1 MKKSNAF
8 TIISL
13 GCSKNTVDSE
23 VLSRQLHL
31 NHYSVN
37 WEKFEDAS
45 PNVIINTCGFIDDA
59 KQESIDTILYFAKKK
74 QLHEIERLYVIG
86 CLSQRYKKELTAEIP
101 EVDAFLGTND
111 LPVLLKLI
119 NADYYPQHIIERT
132 LSTPSHYAYLKI
144 AEGCNRNCSFCAIP
158 LIRGQHKS
166 KPLKQIVEEAK
177 LLINKGVQEI
187 ILISQDV
194 VFYGYDKTRK
204 YQLIDLVK
212 ALLKLEGYKW
222 LRLQY
227 LHPKLFPLELLSIMK
242 ENPKLL
248 PYIDIPVQHISDS
261 VLNAMH
267 RGISKKETLDLLSKI
282 RKEIPNAVIRTTL
295 LVGHP
300 GETKQDFDELRTFVS
315 DFQFDRLGV
324 FTYSHEE
331 GTPAGNLNDDVPN
344 NIKSRRKNTLL
355 KLQQEISLQKNK
367 KRIGQVLEVVIDRV
381 EESVSIGRSVYDSPE
396 VDNEVIIENEQLN
409 VGQFYNV
416 EIIDAQEY
424 DLFGKIM

>member
-1 MKKSNAF
+1 
-8 TIISL
+8 L

-37 WEKFEDAS
+37 WEKFEDSS

-227 LHPKLFPLELLSIMK
+227 LHPKLFPLELLNIMK

-424 DLFGKIM
+424 DLFGKIV

>member
-59 KQESIDTILYFAKKK
+59 KQESIDTILYFAQKK

>member
-59 KQESIDTILYFAKKK
+59 KQESIDTILYFAQKK

-227 LHPKLFPLELLSIMK
+227 LHPKLFPLELLNIMK

-424 DLFGKIM
+424 DLFGKIV

>member
-23 VLSRQLHL
+23 VLSQQLHL

>member
-59 KQESIDTILYFAKKK
+59 KQESIDTILYFAQKK

-111 LPVLLKLI
+111 LPVLLRLI

-227 LHPKLFPLELLSIMK
+227 LHPKLFPLELLNIMK

-424 DLFGKIM
+424 DLFGKIV

>member
-227 LHPKLFPLELLSIMK
+227 LHPKLFPLELLNIMK